1 MEDLPSISDSEW
13 KIMKLLWRDSPQP
26 AYDIAQELGKTSSWD
41 IRTVKT
47 LLSRLVKKGALSY
60 NKYKNLYLYFPVI
73 QEEEYKRSE
82 SESFLNQVFDGSV
95 SELFVH
101 FAKSRNLTPEQ
112 IERLRGMTE
121 NMED

>member
-60 NKYKNLYLYFPVI
+60 DKYKNLYLYFPVI